1 MIILNDVFEHIPDI
15 NFILT
20 SCINFL
26 KPVGI
31 LIINVPNS
39 NGILFKISKLLAYL
53 GFMGP
58 WNRLWQ
64 TMFLYSPHLHYF
76 SASSLRLL
84 VEKYKFKTLTEECQL
99 DTISMN
105 GLWERIS
112 VDHSNS
118 IFLKFIIYFGIL
130 LLYPL
135 IKFSPKDNFFSVFKK
150 IDL

>member
-1 MIILNDVFEHIPDI
+1 M
-15 NFILT
+15 
-20 SCINFL
+20 SCIKFL
-26 KPVGI
+26 KRDGI
-31 LIINVPNS
+31 LILNVPNS
-39 NGILFKISKLLAYL
+39 NGILFKISKILAYF
-53 GFMGP
+53 GFMSP

-76 SASSLRLL
+76 NASSLRLL

-118 IFLKFIIYFGIL
+118 ILLKLTIYFVIL

-135 IKFSPKDNFFSVFKK
+135 IKFSPKDNFFAVYKK
-150 IDL
+150 